1 MIRFGLALAFVVAAC
16 GGPKQKPDSP
26 FVEEG
31 SAQKETCCCKSFPIS
46 SDGSPSYDPNINRI
60 ECGNQQGTC
69 VDDVQCQASESN
81 GASDPGQPDT
91 DPGETNDSSDSLP
104 STGELP

>member
-26 FVEEG
+26 FVDEG

-46 SDGSPSYDPNINRI
+46 SDGKPVYEPDTNRI
-60 ECGNQQGTC
+60 ECGTQQGTC
-69 VDDVQCQASESN
+69 VDDVQCQGSE
-81 GASDPGQPDT
+81 PTETP
-91 DPGETNDSSDSLP
+91 DPGEPGGDTSGDSNDSLP